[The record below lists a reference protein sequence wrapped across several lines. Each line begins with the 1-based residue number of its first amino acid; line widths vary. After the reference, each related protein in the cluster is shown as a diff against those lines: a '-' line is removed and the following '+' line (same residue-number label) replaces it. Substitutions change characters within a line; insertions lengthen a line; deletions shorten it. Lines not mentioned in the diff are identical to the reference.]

1 VYQLSRTVPVNEP
14 GKVYLSRHDV
24 WAGLM
29 MKARNALPYVPQMQK
44 CDVVE
49 QGNGWLL
56 RDILLNNTPLRER
69 VSFEPEKR
77 VIFDR
82 VNSVEMGRIENIIGE
97 DDKGNLTLTFSFGLT
112 KQGIPEGSDAE
123 RAHFA
128 PMEGAYMGAV
138 AATLG
143 AVRRT
148 VTDQGRESLPF
159 EHERD
164 SAGDTRWIYEFYRIA
179 DSLNMEK
186 FLALHTDDVRLT
198 FSNYPTVVGHAALGA
213 AIGGLWS
220 KIKAMSHGLSGA
232 WSLHNGQIGIAESTC
247 MYTRLDDS
255 LHMVRPCTVLRRR
268 GDKIEEL
275 RIHVDATGL

>member
-1 VYQLSRTVPVNEP
+1 MYQLSRTVPVNEP
-14 GKVYLSRHDV
+14 GKVFLSRHDV
-24 WAGLM
+24 WTGLM

-44 CDVVE
+44 CEVVE
-49 QGNGWLL
+49 QGAGWLL
-56 RDILLNNTPLRER
+56 RDILFNNVPMRER
-69 VSFEPEKR
+69 VSFEPENK

-82 VNSVEMGRIENIIGE
+82 VNSVEMGRIENVIGE
-97 DDKGNLTLTFSFGLT
+97 DEKGNLTLTFSFGLT

-128 PMEGAYMGAV
+128 PMEGAYLGAV

-148 VTDQGRESLPF
+148 VTDQGRASLPLQ
-159 EHERD
+159 HERD
-164 SAGDTRWIYEFYRIA
+164 SAGDATWIYEFFRVA
-179 DSLNMEK
+179 DSLDMER

-198 FSNYPTVVGHAALGA
+198 FANYPTVAGRAALRG

-220 KIKAMSHGLSGA
+220 QIKAMSHSLSGA

-247 MYTRLDDS
+247 MYTRLNDT
-255 LHMVRPCTVLRRR
+255 LYTVRPCTVLRRR
-268 GDKIEEL
+268 GDKIEDL
-275 RIHVDATGL
+275 RIHVDTTGL